1 MNTES
6 NNTSNTFVPDIPFD
20 KERDVPFGVAIQI
33 DLDDNGGVVEL
44 HSFYEAA
51 AFATDELKAW
61 HDIIGTETSDKPFIQ
76 KIIDFQLQT
85 PRSVL
90 AAARGV
96 LNGEMTSAEGFT
108 VIRKDLNAYLCCKC
122 VHSAGTLGQMAAIMY
137 RYEPMLM
144 GLLAGAT
151 GAAQLS
157 DAAGF
162 NSSADAESFTFGYA
176 FTLQFRTNVRPEML
190 DGKISETLRKINGI
204 IRRVEM
210 AEKQLKPLENEH
222 FALQQ
227 GIEDATRQLQS
238 YRNDVSE
245 YISQL
250 VAEIKQTSDSAVNA
264 MWEQLNLIQNDH
276 ERQLAALRQSV
287 ASRIRYGT
295 ALDYWNAQL
304 TQNQTKANQM
314 TGWYVISG
322 LFLIVAVL
330 GIVTTISFKMS
341 NISTIM
347 SIVTLGVPTLVACGL
362 MYMLIQ
368 TRARYER
375 AAETAQEKVT
385 LLETLAALETEGKAK
400 DEDREGILEN
410 VFKTANSPASS
421 TVSTTVSA
429 PVQAS
434 VVPSFAVSDNAE
446 ETKN

>member
-6 NNTSNTFVPDIPFD
+6 NNISTSFAPDVPFD

-33 DLDDNGGVVEL
+33 DLDDNGGVVAL
-44 HSFYEAA
+44 RSFYEAA
-51 AFATDELKAW
+51 QFATDELKAW
-61 HDIIGTETSDKPFIQ
+61 HDIIGSETSDKPFIQ

-85 PRSVL
+85 PKSIL
-90 AAARGV
+90 AAATGV

-122 VHSAGTLGQMAAIMY
+122 VHSTGTLGQMAAIMY

-151 GAAQLS
+151 GAAQM
-157 DAAGF
+157 
-162 NSSADAESFTFGYA
+162 FGYA

-227 GIEDATRQLQS
+227 GIEDASRQLQS

-330 GIVTTISFKMS
+330 SIVTTISFKMS
-341 NISTIM
+341 NISAFM

-375 AAETAQEKVT
+375 AVETAQEKVT

-400 DEDREGILEN
+400 DEDRAGILEN
-410 VFKTANSPASS
+410 VFKTTGTPAASPAS
-421 TVSTTVSA
+421 A
-429 PVQAS
+429 VQAS
-434 VVPSFAVSDNAE
+434 VSAVAENAE
-446 ETKN
+446 DAQN